1 MAAINLYNRYM
12 LKTYGERVQKISV
25 DGGFTCT
32 NRDGS
37 RGVGGCTFCNNDSY
51 GTTNKM
57 PEIKDQIIA
66 GKTFYQKK
74 FPGLNKFIIYFQS
87 YSNTYKPLIEL
98 EKMYMEA
105 LNTEGVIGLAIGT
118 RPDCVDKEKIQ
129 FLEQLAKSYDITIE
143 YGVES
148 LIESTLVKIN
158 RGHTIREFE
167 QAMSMTYG
175 RGIKMC
181 THLILGFPWETEA
194 DIDYTAQTMA
204 TYPLDFIKIHQL
216 QVVKDT
222 MMGNEYKKTPFHV
235 ATKEEYFS
243 MLAKVITHLSPELV
257 VQRMFSQYQK
267 EYLLSVPWKETLSQL
282 NSEFINYL
290 EKREL
295 TQGMYYKQ
303 N

>member
-25 DGGFTCT
+25 DGGFTCP

-175 RGIKMC
+175 RG
-181 THLILGFPWETEA
+181 LF
-194 DIDYTAQTMA
+194 
-204 TYPLDFIKIHQL
+204 
-216 QVVKDT
+216 
-222 MMGNEYKKTPFHV
+222 
-235 ATKEEYFS
+235 
-243 MLAKVITHLSPELV
+243 
-257 VQRMFSQYQK
+257 
-267 EYLLSVPWKETLSQL
+267 
-282 NSEFINYL
+282 
-290 EKREL
+290 
-295 TQGMYYKQ
+295 
-303 N
+303 

>member
-1 MAAINLYNRYM
+1 MAVINLYNRYM

-25 DGGFTCT
+25 DGGFTCP

-57 PEIKDQIIA
+57 PDVKDQIIA
-66 GKTFYQKK
+66 GKAFYQKK
-74 FPGLNKFIIYFQS
+74 FPGVDKFIIYFQS

-98 EKMYMEA
+98 EKMYLAA
-105 LNTEGVIGLAIGT
+105 LETEGVIGLAIGT
-118 RPDCVDKEKIQ
+118 RPDCVDKEKIH

-143 YGVES
+143 YGIES

-194 DIDYTAQTMA
+194 DIDYTAKTMSS
-204 TYPLDFIKIHQL
+204 YPLDFIKIHQL

-222 MMGNEYKKTPFHV
+222 IMANDYKKAPFKV
-235 ATKEEYFS
+235 ATKEEYFA
-243 MLAKVITHLSPELV
+243 MLAKVVTHLSPEVV

-267 EYLLSVPWKETLSQL
+267 EYLLSEPWKETLSQL

-295 TQGMYYKQ
+295 SQGMFYKL
-303 N
+303 

>member
-25 DGGFTCT
+25 DGDFTCP

-37 RGVGGCTFCNNDSY
+37 KGVGGCTFCNNDSY
-51 GTTNKM
+51 GTVNKM
-57 PEIKDQIIA
+57 PAVKDQIEA
-66 GKTFYQKK
+66 GKAFYQKK
-74 FPGLNKFIIYFQS
+74 FPGLNKYIIYFQS

-98 EKMYMEA
+98 EKLYLEA

-118 RPDCVDKEKIQ
+118 RPDCIDKEKIN

-143 YGVES
+143 YGIES

-194 DIDYTAQTMA
+194 DLDFTAKTMA

-222 MMGNEYKKTPFHV
+222 IMGNDYKKDPFHV
-235 ATKEEYFS
+235 VNKEEYFH
-243 MLAKVITHLSPELV
+243 MLAKVITHLSPDLV

-267 EYLLSVPWKETLSQL
+267 EYLLSTPWKETLSQL
-282 NSEFINYL
+282 NTEFIKYL
-290 EKREL
+290 EQREL
-295 TQGMYYKQ
+295 SQGMYYKK
-303 N
+303 

>member
-25 DGGFTCT
+25 DGGFTCP

-57 PEIKDQIIA
+57 PDVKDQIIA

-74 FPGLNKFIIYFQS
+74 FPGVNKFIIYFQS

-105 LNTEGVIGLAIGT
+105 LKTEGVIGLAIGT
-118 RPDCVDKEKIQ
+118 RPDCVDKEKIN

-167 QAMSMTYG
+167 QALSMTYN

-194 DIDYTAQTMA
+194 DIDYTAKTMA

-222 MMGNEYKKTPFHV
+222 IMGNDYKKEPFHV
-235 ATKEEYFS
+235 TTKEEYFS
-243 MLAKVITHLSPELV
+243 MLAKVITHLSPDLV

-267 EYLLSVPWKETLSQL
+267 EYLLSTPWKETLSQL
-282 NSEFINYL
+282 NSEFINYM

-295 TQGMYYKQ
+295 FQGMHYQK
-303 N
+303 